1 MILINGI
8 PASKELVTIFS
19 MVKGST
25 LENPVKTKDLKNAT
39 GLSERSIR
47 IAINRLRFDY
57 GAPIG
62 SLRDG
67 NLNGYYFITTI
78 GDLDAT
84 RYPIQ
89 SQIREESRLINKLV
103 DNFLTWNENEEE

>member
-8 PASKELVTIFS
+8 PAPTELITIFS
-19 MVKGST
+19 MVKVAT
-25 LENPVKTKDLKNAT
+25 LENPVKTRDLKRAT

-78 GDLDAT
+78 GDLDVVT

-103 DNFLTWNENEEE
+103 DNFLNWNEEE

>member
-8 PASKELVTIFS
+8 PAPKELVTIFS
-19 MVKGST
+19 MVKGAT

-103 DNFLTWNENEEE
+103 DNFLNWNEEE

>member
-39 GLSERSIR
+39 GLSERMIR
-47 IAINRLRFDY
+47 DGINNLRFTY
-57 GAPIG
+57 
-62 SLRDG
+62 SV
-67 NLNGYYFITTI
+67 
-78 GDLDAT
+78 
-84 RYPIQ
+84 PIQ
-89 SQIREESRLINKLV
+89 SQLREESRLINKLV

>member
-19 MVKGST
+19 MVKGAT
-25 LENPVKTKDLKNAT
+25 LEHPVKTKD
-39 GLSERSIR
+39 LSERSIR
-47 IAINRLRFDY
+47 IAINRLRFY
-57 GAPIG
+57 YSVPIG

-89 SQIREESRLINKLV
+89 SQIKEESRLINKLV
-103 DNFLTWNENEEE
+103 DNFLTWNEEE